1 MASLN
6 GMVKGKVTY
15 REGDGV
21 MLEIPQGPCKIEVE
35 DLDITLSWADGDV
48 QGSAAMPKSD
58 FEQYVADGDLVL
70 E

>member
-6 GMVKGKVTY
+6 GMVKGTVTY

-35 DLDITLSWADGDV
+35 ELDITLSWADGDV

-58 FEQYVADGDLVL
+58 FEKYVADGDLVL